1 MKMKVGGK
9 VIYFSTLSST
19 NDVARE
25 LALQGEAEGT
35 VIVADEQT
43 KGRGTKGRSW
53 FSAASL
59 GLYASIILRPKRA
72 ELSLL
77 PLAMGLACREALEKT
92 YALKVALKWPN
103 DLIINNKKV
112 GGLLLESS
120 FSGTRPI
127 YAIFGLG
134 LNLNHEANDFPEE
147 LRDGAISLR
156 QACGRKINREEILDQ
171 LWPKINFWYQA
182 FLDGQDEMI
191 INSFEVHHIFSKGEE
206 IRINFKGQEIIGLFD
221 GFSPDGALVL
231 VTLQGRRQVTTG
243 EVSLKK

>member
-1 MKMKVGGK
+1 MTMKIGGK
-9 VIYFSTLSST
+9 VIYFSIVSST

-59 GLYASIILRPKRA
+59 GLYASIILRPRRA

-77 PLAMGLACREALEKT
+77 PLALGLACREALEEV

-103 DLIINNKKV
+103 DLIINKKKV

-120 FSGTRPI
+120 FTGTKPI

-134 LNLNHEANDFPEE
+134 LNLNHEAKDFPEE
-147 LRDGAISLR
+147 LKDRAISLR
-156 QACGRKINREEILDQ
+156 QACGREINREEILEH
-171 LWPKINFWYQA
+171 LWPKINYWYQA
-182 FLDGQDEMI
+182 FLNGQDEMI
-191 INSFEVHHIFSKGEE
+191 IHSLEQNHVFPKGEE
-206 IRINFKGQEIIGLFD
+206 ICLVFNDQEIVGLFD
-221 GFSPDGALVL
+221 GFSPDGELVI
-231 VTLQGRRQVTTG
+231 VTSQGRKQLATG
-243 EVSLKK
+243 EVRLKK

>member
-1 MKMKVGGK
+1 MTMKIGGK
-9 VIYFSTLSST
+9 VIYFSSLSST

-59 GLYASIILRPKRA
+59 GLYASIILRPKRSQ
-72 ELSLL
+72 LSLL
-77 PLAMGLACREALEKT
+77 PLAMGLACRQTLEEI
-92 YALKVALKWPN
+92 YFLKVALKWPN
-103 DLIINNKKV
+103 DLIIHKKKV

-120 FSGTRPI
+120 FSGDKPV
-127 YAIFGLG
+127 YAILGLG
-134 LNLNHEANDFPEE
+134 LNLNHEAKDFPEE
-147 LRDGAISLR
+147 LRDVAISLR
-156 QACGRKINREEILDQ
+156 QACGRKINRGEILDQ
-171 LWPKINFWYQA
+171 LWLKINFWYQA

-191 INSFEVHHIFSKGEE
+191 INSFELYHVFSKGEE
-206 IRINFKGQEIIGLFD
+206 IRVDFNGQEIIGRFG

-231 VTLQGRRQVTTG
+231 VTSQGRMQLTTG
-243 EVSLKK
+243 ELRLKK